1 MGKKR
6 IVQPEDDDLL
16 FENIKRS
23 KLPLTARPGLFER
36 TEYLRQIFQEEE
48 KEYKLDWLHAKSAPF
63 PARVDNFIDCL
74 NSKLQFF
81 LYISLVLKNATR
93 PVCLQHKFEI
103 ELKIENLKSELS
115 DL

>member
-6 IVQPEDDDLL
+6 IVQPEDDNLL

-23 KLPLTARPGLFER
+23 KLPLTARSGLFER

-48 KEYKLDWLHAKSAPF
+48 NEYKLDWLHAKSAPF
-63 PARVDNFIDCL
+63 PVRVD
-74 NSKLQFF
+74 
-81 LYISLVLKNATR
+81 
-93 PVCLQHKFEI
+93 
-103 ELKIENLKSELS
+103 